1 MHIDF
6 NFKNFEPSDHLKDFA
21 RSRFEKLEKYF
32 RTSDNAY
39 MQINLEVEKFRQI
52 AEAILSV
59 DDIHISA
66 QEESED
72 MYSTIDLTL
81 DKMEAQVRKYK
92 DKQKDKRR
100 GRSGKGL
107 AQEVTGSGPA
117 GDEEP
122 LVIETEDMVPKPM
135 DVDEAVNQLRTTD
148 NDFLVFFNAELN
160 RVNVIYRR
168 KSGDYGLIDPRM

>member
-6 NFKNFEPSDHLKDFA
+6 HFKNFEPSDHLKGYA
-21 RSRFEKLEKYF
+21 QNRFEKLEKYF
-32 RTSDNAY
+32 KKNNSAY

-52 AEAILSV
+52 AEVILSV

-66 QEESED
+66 REESED
-72 MYSTIDLTL
+72 MYSTIDLAL

-92 DKQKDKRR
+92 DKRKDKRR
-100 GRSGKGL
+100 GRSGKPS
-107 AQEVTGSGPA
+107 AMTAPAAGSS
-117 GDEEP
+117 EEEGS
-122 LVIETEDMVPKPM
+122 LIVETENVVPKPM
-135 DVDEAVNQLRTTD
+135 GVDEAVDQLHTHD

-160 RVNVIYRR
+160 RVNVLYRK